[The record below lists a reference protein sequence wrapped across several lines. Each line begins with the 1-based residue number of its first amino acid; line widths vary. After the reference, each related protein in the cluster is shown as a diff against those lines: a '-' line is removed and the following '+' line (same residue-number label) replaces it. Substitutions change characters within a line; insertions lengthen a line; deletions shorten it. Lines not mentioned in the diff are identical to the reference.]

1 MTRKCFLQLAHE
13 NNECPTPC
21 GKRGINPIHSIKVQV
36 LCHECSAKVADWV
49 HKIAIIK
56 QQIVEAKA
64 KLNID
69 VGSDNKEAANVENMS
84 ENKHETLSPV
94 SLSFSKELGTET
106 GSSLTGSEA

>member
-1 MTRKCFLQLAHE
+1 MTRKCFLQLAYE
-13 NNECPTPC
+13 NNECPAPC
-21 GKRGINPIHSIKVQV
+21 GKQGINPFHCIKVQV
-36 LCHECSAKVADWV
+36 LCHECSTKVADWV

-69 VGSDNKEAANVENMS
+69 VGSDIKEAANDEDMNK
-84 ENKHETLSPV
+84 NKHETLSPV

-106 GSSLTGSEA
+106 GSSLTASEA